1 MDRPTFAAA
10 INCMDGRTI
19 IPATEWTRQHL
30 KVDYVDL
37 ITEPG
42 MIGAFAARDE
52 RLLHSV
58 KRMLHIS
65 LRAHGTRTVVLVAH
79 YNCVGNPVAKEKQL
93 QQISHSIQILRSWE
107 FPEIERIIGIWLN
120 EQFQAEL
127 IEDHRLKETQD
138 S

>member
-19 IPATEWTRQHL
+19 IPATEWIKQHL
-30 KVDYVDL
+30 KVDCVDM

-42 MIGAFAARDE
+42 MIGAFAAQDE

-58 KRMLHIS
+58 KRMLQIS
-65 LRAHGTRTVVLVAH
+65 LRAHATCTVVLVAH
-79 YNCVGNPVAKEKQL
+79 FDCVGNPVPKEKQL
-93 QQISHSIQILRSWE
+93 QQLSRSIQILRSWE

-120 EQFQAEL
+120 EQFQEEL
-127 IEDHRLKETQD
+127 IEDHRLRETQD

>member
-30 KVDYVDL
+30 KVDYVDM

-79 YNCVGNPVAKEKQL
+79 YNCVGTPVAKEKQL

>member
-30 KVDYVDL
+30 KVDYVDM

>member
-19 IPATEWTRQHL
+19 VPATEWIRQHL
-30 KVDYVDL
+30 KVDYVDM

-42 MIGAFAARDE
+42 MIGAFAAQDE

-79 YNCVGNPVAKEKQL
+79 YDCVGNPVAKEKQL

-127 IEDHRLKETQD
+127 IEDHRLRETQD

>member
-30 KVDYVDL
+30 KVDYVDM

-42 MIGAFAARDE
+42 MIGAFAAQDE

-58 KRMLHIS
+58 KRMLQIS

-79 YNCVGNPVAKEKQL
+79 YDCVGNPVAKEIQL
-93 QQISHSIQILRSWE
+93 QQLSHSIQILRSWE

-127 IEDHRLKETQD
+127 IEDHRLRRTQD